1 MPADAARHRGHTNQH
16 PAASFAQRLR
26 LRQHSSD
33 MTSLEFDDVIYSLQR
48 FGGASS
54 YWSEV
59 TSRVVRD
66 RRFQVRRGQP
76 PAISRLLPSLTQAD
90 VFHSSHFRV
99 PLRRSRTRVISTVHD
114 MNFELGFVKSGIGAV
129 FNTQERRRSYFT
141 SDALICISES
151 TRTELLSVYPQL
163 QGRCEIRVIHH
174 GLSRL
179 PGGGVLP
186 EPVSPQPGYVLFV
199 GGRGGYKR
207 FQDALHGFM
216 LSQLH
221 RQGFQLICTG
231 QAFTETEQAEIQSLG
246 LATHVQAVGNVAPA
260 TLAALY
266 RQAHCLLYPSIHEG
280 FGLPLIEAMD
290 CACPVVCCNISCM
303 PEIAGDAALLV
314 AAEAPDAIAKAL
326 NQLLEPEVRTS
337 KIAQGLTRSAQFSWD
352 TSAER
357 HMKLYLGEAD

>member
-1 MPADAARHRGHTNQH
+1 
-16 PAASFAQRLR
+16 
-26 LRQHSSD
+26 

-66 RRFQVRRGQP
+66 PRFQVRRGQP
-76 PAISRLLPSLTQAD
+76 PAISRLLPSLTRAD

-114 MNFELGFVKSGIGAV
+114 MNFELGFVKSGIGAI

-179 PGGGVLP
+179 PADGVLP
-186 EPVSPQPGYVLFV
+186 APVNPQPGYVL
-199 GGRGGYKR
+199 
-207 FQDALHGFM
+207 LW
-216 LSQLH
+216 
-221 RQGFQLICTG
+221 
-231 QAFTETEQAEIQSLG
+231 
-246 LATHVQAVGNVAPA
+246 
-260 TLAALY
+260 
-266 RQAHCLLYPSIHEG
+266 
-280 FGLPLIEAMD
+280 
-290 CACPVVCCNISCM
+290 
-303 PEIAGDAALLV
+303 
-314 AAEAPDAIAKAL
+314 AAEEATRDSTMPYRASCCLSFTAKDS
-326 NQLLEPEVRTS
+326 N
-337 KIAQGLTRSAQFSWD
+337 
-352 TSAER
+352 
-357 HMKLYLGEAD
+357 